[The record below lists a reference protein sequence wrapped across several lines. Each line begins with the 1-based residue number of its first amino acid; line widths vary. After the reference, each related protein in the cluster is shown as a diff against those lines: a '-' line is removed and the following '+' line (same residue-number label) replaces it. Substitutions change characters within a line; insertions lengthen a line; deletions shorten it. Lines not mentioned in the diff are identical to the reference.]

1 MSTVETLPPPP
12 ARPNASPCAVHGC
25 GDAADV
31 RLSWPLVHP
40 ETRQTLSRGTLVCA
54 TCYVACRLRGAA

>member
-12 ARPNASPCAVHGC
+12 PRTNAERCVVHGC

-31 RLSWPLVHP
+31 RLSWSLVHP
-40 ETRQTLSRGTLVCA
+40 ETRQMLARGALVCA
-54 TCYVACRLRGAA
+54 TCYLACHLRGAA